1 MKNYEIFFESISC
14 LLRPSI
20 PRGWITDGGSR
31 RIDAAAKQP
40 IGDGDVKISPR
51 FGKSESSELGN
62 IIVRNGGVFA
72 GEID

>member
-40 IGDGDVKISPR
+40 ERCKNLASLWKIR
-51 FGKSESSELGN
+51 VIRLGN